1 MNATET
7 IDISIGPQMYNR
19 FGDLP
24 NTIPNVFAEFI
35 DNALQSYRDN
45 KVELHATN
53 SDYEFCVK
61 ISFERNDEGRILSV
75 TIYDNAAGIGAKRF
89 RTAFQ
94 PAVAPDDNTG
104 LNEFGMGF
112 KTASCWLGN
121 EWEMSTKPLGEDK
134 AKRLRFDLEE
144 VSRNDLKQLPLEVMD
159 AKANEHYTSFT
170 IRQIKREELKNQI
183 EKLKHTLASIYRIS
197 LRNKEMHLIVDDEL
211 LEFTDPRILVAP
223 YYKNREG
230 DPIVWKKEVNVEL
243 GKYKARGYVALLAEM
258 SSANNGFVLL
268 RRGRVVQGAEDGQR
282 YFSKVLCGN
291 VGSPRY
297 KRIFGELELEGFD
310 VSFNKNK
317 FQDSENIEAL
327 METIKGEIRRGD
339 NDIIMQA
346 EKYRLDE
353 TQKLVNKL
361 IRKQETTSNKGKTP
375 VVLSTDL
382 NRPQPTISPTL
393 FDDDKEE
400 KNKESKETV
409 PIANTKDKYVID
421 GKTYT
426 FVTSYYEDEKGDLFY
441 NDVNKEGEMII
452 VCKINVAHPFM
463 ELYKKHLEPITQILK
478 TLAVSKFAT
487 NKQYSND
494 AVKMMEYFNAY
505 INKIKL

>member
-1 MNATET
+1 MSSTET
-7 IDISIGPQMYNR
+7 INISIGSQMYNR
-19 FGDLP
+19 FVDLP

-53 SDYEFCVK
+53 PDYDFCVR
-61 ISFERNDEGRILSV
+61 ISFERDNDGTIISV
-75 TIYDNAAGIGAKRF
+75 TIYDNAAGIGSKRF

-112 KTASCWLGN
+112 KTAACWLGS
-121 EWEMSTKPLGEDK
+121 EWEMTTKPLGEDK
-134 AKRLRFDLEE
+134 AKHVKFDLEE
-144 VSRNDLKQLPLEVMD
+144 VSKKELKELPVEVVI
-159 AKANEHYTSFT
+159 AKANEHFTSFT
-170 IRQIKREELKNQI
+170 IRQINRKELKNQV
-183 EKLKHTLASIYRIS
+183 EKLKRTLASIYRIS
-197 LRNKEMHLIVDDEL
+197 LRNKEMRLIVDDEL
-211 LEFTDPRILVAP
+211 LEFTEPRILVAP
-223 YYKNREG
+223 YYKNRDGE
-230 DPIVWKKEVNVEL
+230 PIVWKKEVNVEL
-243 GKYKARGYVALLAEM
+243 GKYKAHGYVALLAEM
-258 SSANNGFVLL
+258 VSTNNGFVLL

-327 METIKGEIRRGD
+327 METIKGEIRD
-339 NDIIMQA
+339 ENDIFIQA

-353 TQKLVNKL
+353 RQKLVNKL
-361 IRKQETTSNKGKTP
+361 IRKQETSSSKSKTP

-382 NRPQPTISPTL
+382 NRPQPTFSPSL

-400 KNKESKETV
+400 SNKESKEV
-409 PIANTKDKYVID
+409 VSIAEHKDEYVID

-426 FVTSYYEDEKGDLFY
+426 FVTDYFEDEKGDLFY
-441 NDVNKEGEMII
+441 NDVNKADEMII
-452 VCKINVAHPFM
+452 VCRINMAHPFM
-463 ELYKKHLEPITQILK
+463 ELYKKHLEPITQLLK

-487 NKQYSND
+487 NKNHSND
-494 AVKMMEYFNAY
+494 AVKMMEYFNVY
-505 INKIKL
+505 VNKIKL